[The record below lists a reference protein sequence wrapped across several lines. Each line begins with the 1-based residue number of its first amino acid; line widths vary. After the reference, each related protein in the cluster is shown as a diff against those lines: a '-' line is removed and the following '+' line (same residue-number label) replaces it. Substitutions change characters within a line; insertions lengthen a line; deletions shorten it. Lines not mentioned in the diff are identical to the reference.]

1 MITYNQHNKCTKHF
15 GDYTDA
21 ELARMS
27 PQKLIKLIKEFQKS
41 DNLIIMTD
49 SYKMTH
55 HVALPDKLE
64 ESYAYLEAR
73 GGEMPY
79 TVLTMLQYY
88 IKKYLAGVR
97 ITPEKI
103 EEARRKNIAHFGFD
117 CFNADMWYYIWEK
130 HGGKLP
136 LEIKAVPE
144 GTPVAIKNV
153 LVTIRNTDTEPDKCA
168 ALVNITET
176 LILKL
181 WASNTVATYARLV
194 RTLIKK
200 YHKLT
205 SDAPEFLI
213 DFMHHDFGYR
223 GVSSE
228 ETARILGTAALSTGF
243 VGTDTMGALVLAEDY
258 YNESMAGFSVIA
270 TEHSVVCSYGPRE
283 KEPLAYSTI
292 IEKVKKLCA
301 DVKPASGVIILSL
314 VSDTYNIYNVCKRI
328 LPDLKAEFIGWTNN
342 HGIPIKIVVRPDS
355 GDPATVLFGYYSNHH
370 IPAMCPEHGPGCNC
384 TMPHYKAG
392 HDKKTLEIISRIAL
406 DMNISEEEAAEL
418 VDKGIMRIL
427 MEEFG
432 STINSKGFHVLHP
445 QIGILQG
452 DGVNYKMIQKMYK
465 IMYNGLV
472 NWDKHGNY
480 LERQKL
486 DIMNLVFGSGGKYLQ
501 AHDRDKQGYATKVIH
516 VIING
521 EGICVQKNPIT
532 DAAKK
537 SKTGYLKL
545 VRTGPTWKDFVT
557 LQSGDPG
564 FEEAEDYLIVVF
576 LNGELMVE
584 YDLADLRKNSDILPE
599 EILFTESELEELGSL
614 LVEEV

>member
-1 MITYNQHNKCTKHF
+1 MITYNQHNKCPKHF

-21 ELARMS
+21 ELSAMS

-130 HGGKLP
+130 HGGVLP

-153 LVTIRNTDTEPDKCA
+153 LVTIKNTDLEPDKCA

-228 ETARILGTAALSTGF
+228 ETARILGAAALSTGF

-258 YNESMAGFSVIA
+258 YNEPMAGFSVIA

-283 KEPLAYSTI
+283 KEPVAYSTI

-328 LPDLKAEFIGWTNN
+328 LPDLKEEFVGWTNN

-355 GDPATVLFGYYSNHH
+355 GDPATVLFGYKENAENIHRLSAKSLLEH
-370 IPAMCPEHGPGCNC
+370 PEGVWRKLPGGAA
-384 TMPHYKAG
+384 TTVFSK
-392 HDKKTLEIISRIAL
+392 DEKKTLDTINRIAL
-406 DMNISEEEAAEL
+406 DMNISDVEAGEL
-418 VDKGIMRIL
+418 VDKGIMQIL

-432 STINSKGFHVLHP
+432 FTINSKGYKVLNP
-445 QIGILQG
+445 QIGVLQG
-452 DGVNYKMIQKMYK
+452 DGVNYKMIQSMYK
-465 IMYNGLV
+465 IMI
-472 NWDKHGNY
+472 
-480 LERQKL
+480 RQKL

-501 AHDRDKQGYATKVIH
+501 AHDRDEQGYATKVIH

-537 SKTGYLKL
+537 SKKGYLKL

-557 LQSGDPG
+557 LQSGDAG
-564 FEEAEDYLIVVF
+564 FDEAEDYLIVVF

-584 YDLADLRKNSDILPE
+584 YDLADLRKNCDILPE
-599 EILFTESELEELGSL
+599 EIEFTESELEELGRL

>member
-153 LVTIRNTDTEPDKCA
+153 LVTIKNTDTEPDKCA

-258 YNESMAGFSVIA
+258 YNEPMAGFSVIA
-270 TEHSVVCSYGPRE
+270 TEHSVVCSYGVRD
-283 KEPLAYSTI
+283 KEPVAYKTI

-328 LPDLKAEFIGWTNN
+328 LPDLKEEFIGWTNN

-355 GDPATVLFGYYSNHH
+355 GDPATVLFGYHH
-370 IPAMCPEHGPGCNC
+370 SGKYAYDI
-384 TMPHYKAG
+384 
-392 HDKKTLEIISRIAL
+392 KTLETINRIAL
-406 DMNISEEEAAEL
+406 DMNISDAEAGEL
-418 VDKGIMRIL
+418 VDKGIMQIL

-432 STINSKGFHVLHP
+432 FTVNSKGYKVLHP
-445 QIGILQG
+445 QIGVLQG
-452 DGVNYKMIQKMYK
+452 DGVNYKMIQSMYK
-465 IMYNGLV
+465 IMI
-472 NWDKHGNY
+472 
-480 LERQKL
+480 RQKL

-501 AHDRDKQGYATKVIH
+501 AHDRDEQGYATKVIH

-537 SKTGYLKL
+537 SKKGYLKL

-584 YDLADLRKNSDILPE
+584 YDLADLRKNSDVLPE
-599 EILFTESELEELGSL
+599 EIEFTESELEELGSL

>member
-1 MITYNQHNKCTKHF
+1 MITYNQHNKCPKHF

-21 ELARMS
+21 ELAAMS

-130 HGGKLP
+130 HGGILP

-153 LVTIRNTDTEPDKCA
+153 LVTIKNTDTEPDKCA

-228 ETARILGTAALSTGF
+228 ETARILGTAALSAGF

-258 YNESMAGFSVIA
+258 YNEPMAGFSVIA
-270 TEHSVVCSYGPRE
+270 TEHSVVCSYGVRD
-283 KEPLAYSTI
+283 KEPVAYKTI

-328 LPDLKAEFIGWTNN
+328 LPDLKEEFIGWTNN

-355 GDPATVLFGYYSNHH
+355 GDPATVLFGYHH
-370 IPAMCPEHGPGCNC
+370 SGKRAYDI
-384 TMPHYKAG
+384 
-392 HDKKTLEIISRIAL
+392 KTLETINRIAL
-406 DMNISEEEAAEL
+406 DMNISDAEAGEL
-418 VDKGIMRIL
+418 VDKGIMQIL

-432 STINSKGFHVLHP
+432 FTVNSKGYKVLNP
-445 QIGILQG
+445 QIGVLQG
-452 DGVNYKMIQKMYK
+452 DGVNYKMIQSMYK
-465 IMYNGLV
+465 IMV
-472 NWDKHGNY
+472 
-480 LERQKL
+480 RQKL

-501 AHDRDKQGYATKVIH
+501 AHDRDEQGYATKVIH

-537 SKTGYLKL
+537 SKKGYLKL

-557 LQSGDPG
+557 LQSGDTG
-564 FEEAEDYLIVVF
+564 FEEAEDYLITVF

-584 YDLADLRKNSDILPE
+584 YDLADLRKNSDVLPE
-599 EILFTESELEELGSL
+599 EIEFTESELEELGSL

>member
-1 MITYNQHNKCTKHF
+1 MITYNQQNKCPKHF

-21 ELARMS
+21 ELAAMS
-27 PQKLIKLIKEFQKS
+27 PQKLIKLIKEYQKT

-64 ESYAYLEAR
+64 ESFAYLEAR

-79 TVLTMLQYY
+79 TVLTLLQYY

-130 HGGKLP
+130 HGGVLP

-153 LVTIRNTDTEPDKCA
+153 LVTIKNTDIAPDKCA
-168 ALVNITET
+168 ALVNIIET

-205 SDAPEFLI
+205 SDLPEFLI

-228 ETARILGTAALSTGF
+228 ETARILSTAALSTGF

-258 YNESMAGFSVIA
+258 YNEPMAGFSVIA

-283 KEPLAYSTI
+283 NEPIAYKTI
-292 IEKVKKLCA
+292 IDKVKKLCA
-301 DVKPASGVIILSL
+301 DVKPASGIIILSL

-328 LPDLKAEFIGWTNN
+328 LPDLKSEFIGWTNN

-355 GDPATVLFGYYSNHH
+355 GDPATVLFGYKENAENVNRLLAASLLEQ
-370 IPAMCPEHGPGCNC
+370 PEGAAIS
-384 TMPHYKAG
+384 K
-392 HDKKTLEIISRIAL
+392 DEQKTVDTIKRIAL
-406 DMNISEEEAAEL
+406 DMNISNEEAAEL
-418 VDKGIMRIL
+418 VDKGVFQIL
-427 MEEFG
+427 FEEFG
-432 STINSKGFHVLHP
+432 YTVNSKGYKAINP
-445 QIGILQG
+445 QIGVLQG
-452 DGVNYKMIQKMYK
+452 DGVNYKMMQSMYK
-465 IMYNGLV
+465 IMLRH
-472 NWDKHGNY
+472 KH
-480 LERQKL
+480 

-501 AHDRDKQGYATKVIH
+501 AHDRDEQGYATKVIH
-516 VIING
+516 VIIDG

-532 DAAKK
+532 DATKK
-537 SKTGYLKL
+537 SKKGYLKL

-564 FEEAEDYLIVVF
+564 FDEAEDYLVTVF
-576 LNGELMVE
+576 LNGELIVE
-584 YDLADLRKNSDILPE
+584 YDLADLRKNSDVLPE
-599 EILFTESELEELGSL
+599 EIEFTESELEELGSL

>member
-15 GDYTDA
+15 GDYTDV
-21 ELARMS
+21 ELSAMT

-79 TVLTMLQYY
+79 SVLALLQYY
-88 IKKYLAGVR
+88 IKRYLAGIR

-117 CFNADMWYYIWEK
+117 CFNADMWYYICEK
-130 HGGKLP
+130 YGGKLP

-153 LVTIRNTDTEPDKCA
+153 LMTIRNTDTEPDKCA

-176 LILKL
+176 LLLKL

-205 SDAPEFLI
+205 SDVPEFII

-258 YNESMAGFSVIA
+258 YNEPMAGFSVIA

-283 KEPLAYSTI
+283 KEPVAYSTI

-301 DVKPASGVIILSL
+301 DVKPVSGVIILSL

-328 LPDLKAEFIGWTNN
+328 LPALKAEFIGWTNN

-355 GDPATVLFGYYSNHH
+355 GDPATVLFGFKMNLK
-370 IPAMCPEHGPGCNC
+370 N
-384 TMPHYKAG
+384 
-392 HDKKTLEIISRIAL
+392 SR
-406 DMNISEEEAAEL
+406 NISAVDLINAAANSTISNFSEFEIKSIEMCDRISVDMKINMIEAAEL
-418 VDKGIMRIL
+418 VDKGIFQIL
-427 MEEFG
+427 FEEFG
-432 STINSKGFHVLHP
+432 YTVNSKGYKVINP
-445 QIGILQG
+445 QIGVLQG
-452 DGVNYKMIQKMYK
+452 DGVNYKMMQSMYK
-465 IMYNGLV
+465 IMI
-472 NWDKHGNY
+472 
-480 LERQKL
+480 RQKL

-501 AHDRDKQGYATKVIH
+501 THDRDEQGYATKVIH

-532 DAAKK
+532 DASKK
-537 SKTGYLKL
+537 SKKGYLKL

-564 FEEAEDYLIVVF
+564 FDEAEDYLVVVF

-584 YDLADLRKNSDILPE
+584 YDLADLRKNCDVLPE
-599 EILFTESELEELGSL
+599 ELEFTESELQYLDAL

>member
-1 MITYNQHNKCTKHF
+1 MITYNQHNKCPKHF

-21 ELARMS
+21 ELSAMS

-130 HGGKLP
+130 HGGVLP
-136 LEIKAVPE
+136 IEIKAVPE

-153 LVTIRNTDTEPDKCA
+153 LVTIKNTDLEPDKCA

-194 RTLIKK
+194 RTLVKK

-258 YNESMAGFSVIA
+258 YNEPMAGFSVIA

-283 KEPLAYSTI
+283 KEPVAYSTI

-328 LPDLKAEFIGWTNN
+328 LPALKAEFIGWTNN

-355 GDPATVLFGYYSNHH
+355 GDPATVLFGYGEAECRKKMDTSKLPASELLTRAGWAYSV
-370 IPAMCPEHGPGCNC
+370 EEQ
-384 TMPHYKAG
+384 
-392 HDKKTLEIISRIAL
+392 KTVETINRIAS
-406 DMNISEEEAAEL
+406 DMNISNEEAAEL
-418 VDKGIMRIL
+418 VDKGIMQIL
-427 MEEFG
+427 MEEFVF
-432 STINSKGFHVLHP
+432 TINSKGYKVLNP
-445 QIGILQG
+445 QIGVLQG
-452 DGVNYKMIQKMYK
+452 DGVNYKMMQSMYK
-465 IMYNGLV
+465 IMI
-472 NWDKHGNY
+472 
-480 LERQKL
+480 RQKL

-501 AHDRDKQGYATKVIH
+501 AHDRDEQGYATKVIH

-537 SKTGYLKL
+537 SKKGYLKL

-557 LQSGDPG
+557 LQSGDAG
-564 FEEAEDYLIVVF
+564 FDEAEDYLIVVF

-599 EILFTESELEELGSL
+599 EIEFTESELEELGRL

>member
-1 MITYNQHNKCTKHF
+1 MITYNQQKKCTKHF

-21 ELARMS
+21 QLAAMT
-27 PQKLIKLIKEFQKS
+27 PEKLIKIIKGFQKT
-41 DNLIIMTD
+41 DNLIVMTD

-79 TVLTMLQYY
+79 TVLALLQYY
-88 IKKYLAGVR
+88 IKRYLAGVR

-144 GTPVAIKNV
+144 GTPVSIKNV
-153 LVTIRNTDTEPDKCA
+153 LLTIRNTDTEPDKCA

-176 LILKL
+176 LLLKL

-205 SDAPEFLI
+205 SDLPEFLI

-243 VGTDTMGALVLAEDY
+243 VGTDTMGALVLSEDY
-258 YNESMAGFSVIA
+258 YNEPMAGFSVIA

-283 KEPLAYSTI
+283 KEPVAYKTI
-292 IEKVKKLCA
+292 IDKVKKLCA

-328 LPDLKAEFIGWTNN
+328 LPELKQEFIGWTNN

-355 GDPATVLFGYYSNHH
+355 GDPATVLFGWNHS
-370 IPAMCPEHGPGCNC
+370 GKRG
-384 TMPHYKAG
+384 YDVKA
-392 HDKKTLEIISRIAL
+392 LETINRIAL
-406 DMNISEEEAAEL
+406 DMNITDAEAAEL
-418 VDKGIMRIL
+418 VDKGIIKIL

-432 STINSKGFHVLHP
+432 YTVNSKGFKVFNS
-445 QIGILQG
+445 QIGVLQG
-452 DGVNYKMIQKMYK
+452 DGVNYKMIQSMYK
-465 IMYNGLV
+465 IML
-472 NWDKHGNY
+472 
-480 LERQKL
+480 RQKL

-501 AHDRDKQGYATKVIH
+501 AHDRDEQGYATKVIH
-516 VIING
+516 VVIDGN
-521 EGICVQKNPIT
+521 GICVQKNPIT

-537 SKTGYLKL
+537 SKKGYLKL

-564 FEEAEDYLIVVF
+564 FDEAEDYLITVF
-576 LNGELMVE
+576 LNGELIVE

-599 EILFTESELEELGSL
+599 ELEFSESELKDLEELM
-614 LVEEV
+614 VEEV